1 VSFTPLSY
9 SRGATIYWRT
19 ILTSRWN
26 AYRNPDRTRQN
37 SRVSGRAA
45 TCEGL
50 HVMACAHVT
59 LCGARS
65 GLVSDLA
72 ACVCAYHNGVL
83 QMLHGTRL
91 PLCSNGVVCN
101 HDVKHCSFFSGRA
114 HGLYQFSCIVEIL
127 SPSCLCISAC
137 LADAPVLQRCILAVS
152 RRVAACS

>member
-1 VSFTPLSY
+1 MSWHVHMSLYVVP
-9 SRGATIYWRT
+9 
-19 ILTSRWN
+19 
-26 AYRNPDRTRQN
+26 
-37 SRVSGRAA
+37 
-45 TCEGL
+45 GL
-50 HVMACAHVT
+50 GWYLIWPH
-59 LCGARS
+59 
-65 GLVSDLA
+65 
-72 ACVCAYHNGVL
+72 VCAYHNGVL